1 MKSTRRKTPTSSDP
15 ILERYAAQFEA
26 LRAEVATLGFFCKG
40 TVLARRMR
48 CGKATCACQS
58 DPAQRHGPYF
68 EWSHKVK
75 GKTVSLHLQP
85 EEARVYQEGTAQWR
99 QLRTL
104 LGRMENLSRRAIQ
117 RKAKIRKQLRPAQR
131 GTISKR

>member
-1 MKSTRRKTPTSSDP
+1 MKNTRRKSPTHTDP
-15 ILERYAAQFEA
+15 VLERYQGQFEA

-58 DPAQRHGPYF
+58 DPAHRHGPYF

-85 EEARVYQEGTAQWR
+85 EEALVYQEGTAQWQR
-99 QLRTL
+99 LRTL
-104 LGRMENLSRRAIQ
+104 LGRMENLSRRAIE
-117 RKAKIRKQLRPAQR
+117 RKTKITNQLRPPQR
-131 GTISKR
+131 DTISKR